1 MALRFSDNAVTPRS
15 QQMQGGA
22 GAAGLASVAENFS
35 TLRDTAPDY
44 GGMERIRI
52 QAESAKRQAALS
64 ANASVAANSIQNAG
78 AVESARIQAEAAK
91 AAAQKQAQGSMFGSI
106 AKAGLSLVGSALL
119 PGIG

>member
-1 MALRFSDNAVTPRS
+1 MALKFTDYDFGSKAR
-15 QQMQGGA
+15 QMQGGA

-35 TLRDTAPDY
+35 ILRDASFKP
-44 GGMERIRI
+44 GEMERTRI

-78 AVESARIQAEAAK
+78 AVEAARIQAEAAK
-91 AAAQKQAQGSMFGSI
+91 DVQKSAQGSMFGSI

>member
-1 MALRFSDNAVTPRS
+1 MALRFSGDAVTPRS

-22 GAAGLASVAENFS
+22 GAAGLSSVAENFS
-35 TLRDTAPDY
+35 TLRDAAPDY

-78 AVESARIQAEAAK
+78 AVEAARIQAEAAK
-91 AAAQKQAQGSMFGSI
+91 DVQKSAQGSMFGSI

>member
-1 MALRFSDNAVTPRS
+1 MALKFTDYDFGSKAR
-15 QQMQGGA
+15 QMQGGA

-35 TLRDTAPDY
+35 ILRDASFKP
-44 GGMERIRI
+44 GEMERTRI

-78 AVESARIQAEAAK
+78 AVEAARIKAEAA
-91 AAAQKQAQGSMFGSI
+91 ADAKQDASRGSMFGSI